1 MVIPVGLA
9 VWRRSLALS
18 VFFLLCLSA
27 VSASGAIRYVKSGA
41 TGTNNGT
48 SWVNAYKELVSAIN
62 AAQAGDEIWIA
73 GGTYYPDFDTNTG
86 LHTGDRALRFL
97 IKSNVSIFGGFNGT
111 ETARF
116 QRDWVA
122 NRTILSGDIGQPGVF
137 SDNTRTIMATLN
149 SSGVAGAV
157 IEGLVF
163 AGGNAN
169 DPKELGGGIVGGSGG
184 AVYVSL
190 ASVEFKQC
198 SFVGN
203 YAVYGGA
210 ISVHMLGSSLTV
222 SDCMFAGNTAKY
234 VGGAMEFQTSGG
246 VFTVR
251 NSTIVNNTSSRGAA
265 IGVNYGGPSCFY
277 YNNLIHSNTS
287 TSTGFQLVEV
297 GSGAGGLENNI
308 LEAAL
313 IPAGT
318 NNLVVTSP
326 KLARFPSSGVDGIW
340 GTMDDILD
348 GKLAGDSPALDFG
361 AAAQLPADST
371 DLDGDS
377 NTTEAIPFDLTH
389 QNRALYAAP
398 DAGAFEYVDL
408 ETVTPT
414 LTTPAASTRVK
425 NPVAV
430 SFLLP
435 EAALSSSVNLIFDNG
450 TSQIILNL
458 AGSQESAGTHGF
470 NFNPADPVGTSGGAI
485 ASGVAIMDGVYAVT
499 LSYQDASGHAAATAT
514 SMNVTIDNVTMT
526 PTLIAPASGTSTKS
540 PMSVSFN
547 LPEPGLAGSVVITFD
562 DGTTLRP
569 LTLASS
575 QASAGSH
582 SFSFNP
588 ASPTTSSGGAI
599 LSGSAIPDGFY
610 SVRLSYQDSLGN
622 AAAGVVSSNVLIDT
636 VTKPPTLTAPVVG
649 TATKSP
655 VNVTFALPES
665 ALAGS
670 TKLNFSGT
678 APRTFT
684 LVSSMETS
692 GSHNFSFNPANVL
705 ASGVFASFS
714 GGYDVPDGVYTV
726 ALSYQDA
733 LGNASS
739 SASSSSVRIDTTAPS
754 FSLPSTR
761 VVEATSSAG
770 AAVLYS
776 ASASDAGSGLASSL
790 FTPSSGSTFPIGTST
805 VSATAIDNVGN
816 QAGGSFLVT
825 VRDTTAPVIQAHANV
840 VAEATSAGGA
850 VVSYAPATASDAV
863 GVSTLSYSQ
872 SSGTPFPIGTTTVIV
887 FALDAANNL
896 GTKTFIVTVQD
907 TTSPL
912 VTPPADVTVEAA
924 GPSGSVVT
932 YGSAAATDAVGVASL
947 TYSQASGTTFGI
959 GTTTVTITARDAAN
973 NVGTAAFHVTVKSL
987 ATADSWRF
995 QHFGTIGNSG
1005 NAADTAAPDG
1015 DGIANLLKYGLAI
1028 TPGSSGAAFLPQANT
1043 RTYPEGNRLA
1053 LVFNRDPARN
1063 DITMEVQ
1070 VSETLEAGSWTT
1082 VAASING
1089 APFTGV
1095 GLVSETAAGGGLQAV
1110 EVRDNVNIDS
1120 GTPHRYMRVKV
1131 TR

>member
-1 MVIPVGLA
+1 MVINAGLA
-9 VWRRSLALS
+9 VWRRTLALS

-41 TGTNNGT
+41 TGSNNGT

-62 AAQAGDEIWIA
+62 AAQAGDEIWVA
-73 GGTYYPDFDTNTG
+73 GGTYYPDFDTSTG
-86 LHTGDRALRFL
+86 LHTGDRTLRFA

-111 ETARF
+111 ETTRS
-116 QRDWVA
+116 QRDWAA

-137 SDNTRTIMATLN
+137 SDNTRTIMATPDSN
-149 SSGVAGAV
+149 SVTGVMM
-157 IEGLVF
+157 EGLIF
-163 AGGNAN
+163 AGGNAD
-169 DPKELGGGIVGGSGG
+169 DPKELGNGIVGGSGG
-184 AVYVSL
+184 AVYVYLGSI
-190 ASVEFKQC
+190 EFRQC
-198 SFVGN
+198 CFVGS
-203 YAVYGGA
+203 YAVYGGG
-210 ISVHMLGSSLTV
+210 ISIQRSGSALTI
-222 SDCMFAGNTAKY
+222 SNCMFAGNTAKY
-234 VGGAMEFQTSGG
+234 VGGAIEFQAYGG
-246 VFTVR
+246 TFTVR

-265 IGVNYGGPSCFY
+265 IGVNLIPSCFY
-277 YNNLIHSNTS
+277 CNNVIHSNTA
-287 TSTGFQLVEV
+287 TSTGWQLVEV
-297 GSGAGGLENNI
+297 GSGAGALENNI

-318 NNLVVTSP
+318 NNLVVASP

-389 QNRALYAAP
+389 QNRALYSAP

-414 LTTPAASTRVK
+414 LTTPVASARVK

-435 EAALSSSVNLIFDNG
+435 EAALSGSVNLIFDNG

-458 AGSQESAGTHGF
+458 AGSQESAGTHVF

-485 ASGVAIMDGVYAVT
+485 ASGAAILDGVYAVT

-514 SMNVTIDNVTMT
+514 STHVTIDNVTIT
-526 PTLIAPASGTSTKS
+526 PTLSAPATGTSTKS
-540 PMSVSFN
+540 PVSVSFN
-547 LPEPGLAGSVVITFD
+547 LPEAGLAGSVVITFD
-562 DGTTLRP
+562 DGITQRP

-582 SFSFNP
+582 GFTFNP

-599 LSGSAIPDGFY
+599 LSGSAIPDGLY
-610 SVRLSYQDSLGN
+610 SVRLSYQDLLGN

-636 VTKPPTLTAPVVG
+636 VTQPPTLTAPALG

-670 TKLNFSGT
+670 AKLTFSGT
-678 APRTFT
+678 ATRTFT
-684 LVSSMETS
+684 LVTSMGTS
-692 GSHNFSFNPANVL
+692 GSHNFSFDPANVL
-705 ASGVFASFS
+705 ASGFFASFS

-754 FSLPSTR
+754 FSMPSSLF
-761 VVEATSSAG
+761 VEATSPSG
-770 AAVLYS
+770 AVVTYS
-776 ASASDAGSGLASSL
+776 ASAGDAGSGLASSL

-816 QAGGSFLVT
+816 QAGGSFQVT
-825 VRDTTAPVIQAHANV
+825 VRDTTAPVIQTHANV
-840 VAEATSAGGA
+840 VAEATSSGGA

-872 SSGTPFPIGTTTVIV
+872 SSGTPFPIGTSTVIV

-896 GTKTFIVTVQD
+896 GTKTFTVTVQD

-973 NVGTAAFHVTVKSL
+973 NVGTAAFHVTVNPL
-987 ATADSWRF
+987 AAADSWRF

-1043 RTYPEGNRLA
+1043 RTYTEGNRLA
-1053 LVFNRDPARN
+1053 LMFNRDPARN

-1070 VSETLEAGSWTT
+1070 VSETLDAGSWTT

-1095 GLVSETAAGGGLQAV
+1095 GFVSETGAGGGLKTV